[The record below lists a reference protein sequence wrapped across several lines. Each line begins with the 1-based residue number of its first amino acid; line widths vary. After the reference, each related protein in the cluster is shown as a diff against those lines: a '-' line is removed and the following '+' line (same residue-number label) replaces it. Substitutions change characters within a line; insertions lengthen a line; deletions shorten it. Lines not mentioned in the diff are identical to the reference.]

1 MHVYKSHMKK
11 HNQKSSLKEA
21 WATKHK
27 RQSISDKSQETRQMG
42 IEHVLW
48 ITWVKQQIN
57 QFNILIGLV
66 VTHKSFLSVGKWA
79 TDKDN

>member
-57 QFNILIGLV
+57 QFN
-66 VTHKSFLSVGKWA
+66 KSFLSVGKWA